1 MRFASI
7 ALAASLLAATSSD
20 IASAFS
26 SSNFSPKIDS
36 LLSSSSN
43 NGALIDRRAVLS
55 SLFHTSSATII
66 ISSPQSAF
74 AGLLDEYGA
83 DDATASTKKEKVQQA
98 RDKGK
103 AESNLEPNL
112 RSNYYYPTNKV
123 RYLPRIKKCSDAIPG
138 VATAIGNE
146 EWDAVRNFATVVA
159 DDTILPM
166 KLYVSSLTGGG
177 TNVKVGFAK
186 NMMTAAKQ
194 FEKNQALLV
203 KAVDKQDGSK
213 CSSALEAMAEAIL
226 TYRTEGRLLG
236 PDGGGDIPSVDEIRR
251 STKRFRGEA
260 FEAKSKF
267 FFVRF
272 CFLSLLRFNTSP
284 FSSYQLLFTF
294 AYLSSPKTVKER
306 DARVK
311 ASMD

>member
-1 MRFASI
+1 MRITSL
-7 ALAASLLAATSSD
+7 ALALAFTSGSS
-20 IASAFS
+20 SAFS
-26 SSNFSPKIDS
+26 VNSNNASPKHVE
-36 LLSSSSN
+36 LSN
-43 NGALIDRRAVLS
+43 NAIDRRAVLS
-55 SLFHTSSATII
+55 SIFTTTVTVGSVLS
-66 ISSPQSAF
+66 SSPQSAY

-83 DDATASTKKEKVQQA
+83 DPNEDKQPTKKKEVVQA

-123 RYLPRIKKCSDAIPG
+123 RYLPRIKKCSDAIPS
-138 VATAIGNE
+138 VAMAIGNE
-146 EWDAVRNFATVVA
+146 DWDAVRNFATVVA

-186 NMMTAAKQ
+186 NMMSAAKT

-203 KAVDKQDGSK
+203 KAVDKKDGGK
-213 CSSALEAMAEAIL
+213 SSAALEAMAEAML

-260 FEAKSKF
+260 FEAKSKCM
-267 FFVRF
+267 VV
-272 CFLSLLRFNTSP
+272 CYCLL
-284 FSSYQLLFTF
+284 
-294 AYLSSPKTVKER
+294 VE
-306 DARVK
+306 
-311 ASMD
+311 